1 MKTSNK
7 LCSRP
12 GKAIAISIFALIC
25 MCAEPVAAQSWPQI
39 SFGQPIG
46 GFTHPTHLASARD
59 GSGRLFVVEQPGR
72 IRIIKNGAL
81 FPTPFLDITA
91 HIGPVAGSRG
101 LLSVA
106 FPPDYADKQHFYVNY
121 IIPPVGCSVG
131 CGGILV
137 IARYHITANPDIADA
152 NSEEIVLSDGP
163 FPDHWGGELA
173 FGPLDGYLYFGLG
186 SGAPGD
192 SNNVAQDLSVLPGK
206 IMRIDVETGNP
217 PTYTIPPT
225 NPYVATANAR
235 HEIWDIGLRNPWS
248 SSFDRETGD
257 FYIADVGEG
266 DREEVD
272 FEPGGSAGG
281 VNYGW
286 SIMEGS
292 LCFDPPTNCD
302 STGLTLPVTEYD
314 HSLGCDIS
322 GGTVYRGLAY
332 PHFQGIYFYG
342 DWCTGRLWGLQRTN
356 GVWQSAL
363 LFDTTL
369 SIIGFSENESGQLWV
384 SDYNGG
390 AVYLIVEGPPAPI
403 DLSLTQNDSTD
414 PSLAGK
420 QLTYTIQVRNNSSAM
435 ATGVVVTDSMPNGVP
450 FVSVSSTKGNCTRSG
465 NTVTCRI
472 PSLAA
477 AASATITLIVK
488 PAAPG
493 TISNTATAEANEPES
508 NPADNSSTE
517 NTTINASSD
526 LKVTVT
532 DGKTAIAAGQKDTYT
547 IKVTNLGPSNIT
559 GVTVT
564 DTFPGIFTGVTFT
577 ATQSGGASGFAANGA
592 GNINDTVT
600 MPAGSVIT
608 YKATGKVSSA
618 ATGTLSNTT
627 TVTAAS
633 GVPDPNTANNT
644 ATDSDTIKFSA
655 DLKVTVN
662 DGKTATVAGAKNTYT
677 IVVNNIGPSN
687 VSGAVINDSFPNTFT
702 GVGYTATPSGGASG
716 FSATGSG
723 DIHDTVAM
731 PAGSKITYKATGTIS
746 ASAAG
751 PIANTATVSAP
762 SGVTDPNPA
771 NNSATDTD
779 TL

>member
-1 MKTSNK
+1 M
-7 LCSRP
+7 
-12 GKAIAISIFALIC
+12 
-25 MCAEPVAAQSWPQI
+25 
-39 SFGQPIG
+39 
-46 GFTHPTHLASARD
+46 
-59 GSGRLFVVEQPGR
+59 
-72 IRIIKNGAL
+72 
-81 FPTPFLDITA
+81 
-91 HIGPVAGSRG
+91 
-101 LLSVA
+101 
-106 FPPDYADKQHFYVNY
+106 
-121 IIPPVGCSVG
+121 
-131 CGGILV
+131 
-137 IARYHITANPDIADA
+137 
-152 NSEEIVLSDGP
+152 
-163 FPDHWGGELA
+163 
-173 FGPLDGYLYFGLG
+173 
-186 SGAPGD
+186 
-192 SNNVAQDLSVLPGK
+192 
-206 IMRIDVETGNP
+206 
-217 PTYTIPPT
+217 
-225 NPYVATANAR
+225 
-235 HEIWDIGLRNPWS
+235 
-248 SSFDRETGD
+248 
-257 FYIADVGEG
+257 
-266 DREEVD
+266 
-272 FEPGGSAGG
+272 
-281 VNYGW
+281 
-286 SIMEGS
+286 
-292 LCFDPPTNCD
+292 
-302 STGLTLPVTEYD
+302 
-314 HSLGCDIS
+314 
-322 GGTVYRGLAY
+322 
-332 PHFQGIYFYG
+332 
-342 DWCTGRLWGLQRTN
+342 
-356 GVWQSAL
+356 
-363 LFDTTL
+363 
-369 SIIGFSENESGQLWV
+369 
-384 SDYNGG
+384 
-390 AVYLIVEGPPAPI
+390 
-403 DLSLTQNDSTD
+403 
-414 PSLAGK
+414 
-420 QLTYTIQVRNNSSAM
+420 
-435 ATGVVVTDSMPNGVP
+435 
-450 FVSVSSTKGNCTRSG
+450 
-465 NTVTCRI
+465 TCRI